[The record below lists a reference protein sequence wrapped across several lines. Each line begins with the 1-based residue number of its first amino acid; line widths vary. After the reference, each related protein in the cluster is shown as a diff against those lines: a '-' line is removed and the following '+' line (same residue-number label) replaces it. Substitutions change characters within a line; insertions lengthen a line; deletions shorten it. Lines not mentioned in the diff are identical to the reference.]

1 MPDSVVELKGYRDG
15 LHLVID
21 SGAKMEDIIAQIEER
36 MAKLGNSLAGTGVR
50 IDLGRGALQTHE
62 LNQLERMLQEI
73 YGLEI
78 KQRIDK
84 SSHLAESLQDSPV
97 LGATPPHKPQDSGS
111 DYSLTTEDEKTQFVR
126 QTMRS
131 GQVERFLEGNVVIL
145 GDVNPGAEVIAAGDV
160 VVLGTLRGIAHA
172 GALGNTSAV
181 IIAINLVPTQLRIGC
196 FITRPPSRKQRP
208 RDTVEIA
215 RTQTDGT
222 IVVEAF
228 EGL

>member
-21 SGAKMEDIIAQIEER
+21 AGAKIEDIISQIEER

-50 IDLGRGALQTHE
+50 IDLGSGALQTHE

-78 KQRIDK
+78 KPRIDK

-97 LGATPPHKPQDSGS
+97 LGARPPHKPQDSGS